1 MGFAWPYLAPGRCRR
16 ASDGVSPW
24 LRWLAWLLS
33 GSREGPRLLVFCP
46 ALLALWSSAEEGQP
60 GEVGQP
66 GDGEP
71 VDERGAGGGGKWSAD
86 LTEPR
91 KRSTAGSPASRHRRH
106 HHCDSA
112 TPATQAAMGGPG
124 RSRVALPRQ
133 PGLGDRC

>member
-1 MGFAWPYLAPGRCRR
+1 M
-16 ASDGVSPW
+16 
-24 LRWLAWLLS
+24 
-33 GSREGPRLLVFCP
+33 LVFCP

-91 KRSTAGSPASRHRRH
+91 KRSTADHPPPATGGTTTATPRHQPPRQQWVDRGAVGSLCPASQGWVIGVDAGSGISPAVWCWLVSRAAIGRG
-106 HHCDSA
+106 SV
-112 TPATQAAMGGPG
+112 PA
-124 RSRVALPRQ
+124 R
-133 PGLGDRC
+133 